1 MHTVANARNEL
12 SSANERN
19 EEKMCHRQTHKL
31 AEWLQ
36 GKSICSSLGP
46 FALRRAHWSAR
57 QRKRPPKR
65 SSPSQSLQLWEA
77 TAIVVTI

>member
-31 AEWLQ
+31 AECLQ

-46 FALRRAHWSAR
+46 VALRRATGRERDR
-57 QRKRPPKR
+57 QKEAVHLRV
-65 SSPSQSLQLWEA
+65 SSSGKPRQ
-77 TAIVVTI
+77 